1 MGTRRIESQVYP
13 SEQGEEKVVMCQT
26 GRTGITPASNKV
38 ADPLYGSLGELP
50 SGVSGHID

>member
-1 MGTRRIESQVYP
+1 
-13 SEQGEEKVVMCQT
+13 MCQT
-26 GRTGITPASNKV
+26 DQAGITPASNKV